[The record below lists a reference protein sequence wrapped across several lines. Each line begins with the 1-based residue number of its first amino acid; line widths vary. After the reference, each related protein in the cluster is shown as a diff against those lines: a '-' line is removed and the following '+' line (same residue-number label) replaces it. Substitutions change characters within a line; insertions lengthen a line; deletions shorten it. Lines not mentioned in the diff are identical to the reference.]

1 MTMGYF
7 KTILCPI
14 DLGPN
19 TEVTLETAQQLA
31 ENSGSKLILFNVVPL
46 PVEVVG
52 QPLLVEPLS
61 YAQDEAHARIEHLA
75 KGLGL
80 KVPYEVVVVI
90 GDPAHEIV
98 RAIDEHHADLVV
110 MATHGRTG
118 LSHFFLGSVAARV
131 VRESP
136 VPVLTVP
143 AHPARRKH
151 LTTSMVI

>member
-1 MTMGYF
+1 MGIF

-19 TEVTLETAQQLA
+19 TGLTLDTARQLA
-31 ENSGSKLILFNVVPL
+31 EDSAAKLILFHVVPL
-46 PVEVVG
+46 PIEVVG

-61 YAQDEAHARIEHLA
+61 FAQDEARARMEQLA

-80 KVPYEVVVVI
+80 KIPYEVVAVI
-90 GDPAHEIV
+90 GDPAREIV
-98 RAIDEHHADLVV
+98 RAIDERNADLVV
-110 MATHGRTG
+110 MTTHGRTG
-118 LSHFFLGSVAARV
+118 LSYFFLGSVAARV

-143 AHPARRKH
+143 AHHARRKS
-151 LTTSMVI
+151 LTSVVI